1 MSEKDRTPEEWED
14 AFQDV
19 IDDPDSNPIRFY
31 SEEETD
37 VAEAPKYGSLWEA
50 IEAWKK
56 EREERKQD
64 DRRENLRADYHT
76 RGL

>member
-14 AFQDV
+14 AFQEL

-31 SEEETD
+31 SEEEVD
-37 VAEAPKYGSLWEA
+37 VAEAPKYGSLREA
-50 IEAWKK
+50 IEEWKK

-64 DRRENLRADYHT
+64 DRREDV
-76 RGL
+76 